1 MGDNNL
7 IIQPRE
13 PATTKSCKIEGM
25 IKSNAIIEGSQNQQ
39 QANFEIINIKQVGKF
54 PSTSKNEENKAKF

>member
-25 IKSNAIIEGSQNQQ
+25 IKSNAIMEGSLNQQ
-39 QANFEIINIKQVGKF
+39 QAKFEIININQVAKF
-54 PSTSKNEENKAKF
+54 PSTSKNEENQGKL